1 MLQHAAAE
9 SWNGMTIAT
18 KETEKLPSG
27 PAVIPPGF
35 YRELIRLAF
44 PIALQ
49 SFLLA
54 AVSASDTMMLVRLSQ
69 NAMSAVS
76 LASHV
81 QFVQNMLLMV
91 ITGAGMILG
100 AQYYGKGDA
109 EAIKALKNIMLRL
122 GAATSVLFF
131 LLCMLMPRSIM
142 DIFTNQ
148 EELIQIGARYLR
160 FAAFSYLLTGISQ
173 VYLTMMKINRR
184 PGRSAR
190 ISAIA
195 VVLNIA
201 LNYALIF
208 GLGPIPALG
217 VPGAAISTA
226 TARVVELG
234 LAILLSPREGEL
246 KQRLGQLKSRSST
259 LSRDFVRVSLP
270 LLGGLFVWG
279 LGFTVYSVITG
290 HMGKEVAAAAAV
302 ANVVRD
308 LMCCTCEGTSA
319 AAGIMVGNQLG
330 AGNLAL
336 GKAYGERLLRIS
348 LVIGLISCVL
358 VLAVL
363 PPARRLSMLSD
374 EAVGHLDKMLII
386 ISVYMIARSANG
398 IVINGIFASGG
409 DTVFNMY
416 SLATCMWGIAIPLS
430 ALGAFVFNWPV
441 WLVYACTCLD
451 EVGKIPWVLA
461 HYKKYQ
467 WVRNLTRETL
477 Y

>member
-1 MLQHAAAE
+1 
-9 SWNGMTIAT
+9 MTIAT

-122 GAATSVLFF
+122 GSATSVLFF

-148 EELIQIGARYLR
+148 EELIQI
-160 FAAFSYLLTGISQ
+160 
-173 VYLTMMKINRR
+173 
-184 PGRSAR
+184 
-190 ISAIA
+190 
-195 VVLNIA
+195 
-201 LNYALIF
+201 
-208 GLGPIPALG
+208 
-217 VPGAAISTA
+217 
-226 TARVVELG
+226 
-234 LAILLSPREGEL
+234 
-246 KQRLGQLKSRSST
+246 
-259 LSRDFVRVSLP
+259 
-270 LLGGLFVWG
+270 
-279 LGFTVYSVITG
+279 
-290 HMGKEVAAAAAV
+290 
-302 ANVVRD
+302 
-308 LMCCTCEGTSA
+308 
-319 AAGIMVGNQLG
+319 G

-363 PPARRLSMLSD
+363 PPAHRLSMLSD

-409 DTVFNMY
+409 DTMFNMY